1 MDAAMEILTDLA
13 KAHNIATD
21 SISHFNKGQSEPGDA
36 NRVRGASAQKDA
48 ARLVYTLS
56 TMSKEEAE
64 QFGVNEIDRP
74 CLVRMDRAKV
84 NFGRAGEAKWFK
96 LIGVNLGNCDVD
108 EAYPNGDEV
117 QVAVAWYP
125 PDLWRDLTAPTIH
138 IILDEI
144 EAGLPE
150 GSRYTDT
157 PSAKSRAAWSLIVKH
172 MPDKTEPQARQIIA
186 AWVKSGLLI
195 GNDYWDKSTSKERCG
210 LWVDNSKRPT

>member
-96 LIGVNLGNCDVD
+96 LIGVNLGNC
-108 EAYPNGDEV
+108 PWRRPKS
-117 QVAVAWYP
+117 AVMTGRLSKNHGGFDAAIGFSSRRSIADGGYRRRQDDKKP
-125 PDLWRDLTAPTIH
+125 RPTYSTA
-138 IILDEI
+138 
-144 EAGLPE
+144 
-150 GSRYTDT
+150 
-157 PSAKSRAAWSLIVKH
+157 
-172 MPDKTEPQARQIIA
+172 
-186 AWVKSGLLI
+186 
-195 GNDYWDKSTSKERCG
+195 STSRRRRWPSRG
-210 LWVDNSKRPT
+210 